1 MARKKSGSED
11 GEKKG
16 NSRLRIVVIAL
27 AILVVAGGVYI
38 FLGRGAAPAP
48 AEAEVVL
55 TEPVVKGAVIRL
67 EPIFINLKDER
78 FLKLGMALQTTL
90 ADGDAELDGSMALDA
105 AIEVFSD
112 QDIQQL
118 VGGTGRSE
126 LKEQLIEL
134 VTESYGPQV
143 TDIYFTEFVMQ

>member
-1 MARKKSGSED
+1 MANKKSGSED

-38 FLGRGAAPAP
+38 FLGRGAETAPA
-48 AEAEVVL
+48 ATEVAVVAPVL
-55 TEPVVKGAVIRL
+55 NGAVIKL
-67 EPIFINLKDER
+67 EPIFINLKDNR
-78 FLKLGMALQTTL
+78 FLKLGLALQTTL
-90 ADGDAELDGSMALDA
+90 QGKDAELDGSMALDA

-118 VGGTGRSE
+118 VGGPGRSE

-134 VTESYGPQV
+134 VSEGYGSQV
-143 TDIYFTEFVMQ
+143 SDIYFTEFVMQ